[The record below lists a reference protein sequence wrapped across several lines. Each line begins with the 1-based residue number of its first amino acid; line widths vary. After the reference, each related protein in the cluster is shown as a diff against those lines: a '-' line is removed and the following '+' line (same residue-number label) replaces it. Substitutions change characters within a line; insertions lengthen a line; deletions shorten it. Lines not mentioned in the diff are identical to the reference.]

1 MKGKEKCGNSV
12 ILLVASCSNSANWTT
27 IMLTSKFSVDCGMQ
41 EGLPGTV
48 RQQRVVNSW
57 LTLRQAHS
65 PSWGNEKGNLEDS
78 ALS

>member
-1 MKGKEKCGNSV
+1 
-12 ILLVASCSNSANWTT
+12 
-27 IMLTSKFSVDCGMQ
+27 MLTSKFSVDCGMQ